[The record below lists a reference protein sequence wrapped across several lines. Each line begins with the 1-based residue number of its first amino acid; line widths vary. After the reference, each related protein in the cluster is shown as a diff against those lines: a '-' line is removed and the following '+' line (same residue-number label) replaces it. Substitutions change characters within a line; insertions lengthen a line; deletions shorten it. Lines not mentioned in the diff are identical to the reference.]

1 MKKLFSGL
9 LLFLVSSVIMLSAC
23 VKAPEASFSANPV
36 SGASSLA
43 VTFIDQSTNKPQSW
57 TWDFGDGTTSN
68 EHNPSHSYNLVGT
81 YSVILTTANSKGSN
95 SLSRT
100 ALIKVSPGPID
111 RLEIQ
116 PKELALVVGA
126 SQQFGIKAF
135 DQFNNEISNFSSTWG
150 VTPEAGTIDGQG
162 NLNAGNKPGTFTN
175 AVKVDV
181 KKDEIT
187 KTATSSVSLRVG
199 PLSRITIAPAQTNLE
214 IGANQKFEVKAFDR
228 YDNEIKDASYNWF
241 TKESIGTLDQSGSFT
256 AGTKAGSFSK
266 YIQVESR
273 KDGAVVSANADISI
287 NPGPFNGLSL
297 EPQDTALAINS
308 TQQFVAKPQDEYGNE
323 IQGMPVTWTLNGG
336 GTIKDGLFTSGTV
349 AGKYNNAVKARVARG
364 ALVKEASASI
374 TINPDPLDKVIVFPN
389 PVDLGIGATQQF
401 TAYGVDQF
409 GNKLNNLSFTW
420 AIKDGGKIDSNGL
433 FIAGDNP
440 ATYKEVIKVDTV
452 RDQTIKS
459 GYASLTVLPDTIY
472 FACERFTPIFT
483 NICLMKANGESV
495 SQVTKLSDP
504 DKANT
509 FSISPDGKRIVFE
522 KETLDKNKNTWSGSI
537 WIINIDGSGL
547 SRLSGGFYPD
557 WSPDGKKIVFYST
570 RDGNSQ
576 IYVMDSDGG
585 NQVRLTNN
593 TAADKYPSWSP
604 DGKNIAFSS
613 NRDGKYEIYVM
624 DNNGGNV
631 KRLTAQTGN
640 NYYPDWSPDT
650 SKISFASD
658 RDGDLEIFTMNI
670 DGSSQLKLTNNP
682 KTNHRP
688 SWSPDGKRI
697 IFSSNMDGNYEIYIM
712 DGDGRNQIRLT
723 NHPATDSYPRFT
735 PRKQGTKVDTAAQP
749 SIVTNQ
755 TLFQSVED
763 AAAWVKPAVVRIKH
777 SAGEGSGMIID
788 SQGYILTNNHVV
800 ENVPFATVILDDGQQ
815 FNGIVIGRDL
825 VHDMAVLKISASNLR
840 ALTFGDSDQLKLGQ
854 KLIALGFPLDLPGS
868 VTVTSGLFSAT
879 RKGSAPN
886 MTWIQTD
893 TAVNPGNSGGPL
905 IAVTGE
911 VMGMVTAGLR
921 EIDGIPITGISFA
934 ISSNTIRTYLF
945 RLKAGEII
953 TN

>member
-1 MKKLFSGL
+1 MLHKQISLFFIL
-9 LLFLVSSVIMLSAC
+9 LLSLITITCTKIPETNFTTDTSAGN
-23 VKAPEASFSANPV
+23 APLQIQFKD
-36 SGASSLA
+36 L
-43 VTFIDQSTNKPQSW
+43 STNKPQSW

-374 TINPDPLDKVIVFPN
+374 TINPDPLDRVIISPN
-389 PVDLGIGATQQF
+389 PAEIGIGVNQQF
-401 TAYGVDQF
+401 AAYGIDQF
-409 GNKLNNLSFTW
+409 GNRLSDVDFVW
-420 AIKDGGKIDSNGL
+420 SLKDGGKIDSKGFFTAGENSGNFKDNITVEAKQGPLTKRGFISTIIIPDRIAFTSFSGSTLSSFSGNIFIIDANG
-433 FIAGDNP
+433 
-440 ATYKEVIKVDTV
+440 
-452 RDQTIKS
+452 
-459 GYASLTVLPDTIY
+459 
-472 FACERFTPIFT
+472 T
-483 NICLMKANGESV
+483 NI
-495 SQVTKLSDP
+495 SQVTKLQVGDVASYL
-504 DKANT
+504 
-509 FSISPDGKRIVFE
+509 SVSPDGKKIVFLKLIWDT
-522 KETLDKNKNTWSGSI
+522 KERTFFTEI
-537 WIINIDGSGL
+537 WVVNIDGSGL
-547 SRLSGGFYPD
+547 AQLTTGTSPS
-557 WSPDGKKIVFYST
+557 WSPDGKKIVFSSK
-570 RDGNSQ
+570 RDGNYE
-576 IYVMDSDGG
+576 IYVMNHDGSNIIKLTNNQTLNSGTAWSPDGNRIVFSSYRDGNFQIYAMNSDGM
-585 NQVRLTNN
+585 NITRLTNN
-593 TAADKYPSWSP
+593 KGNDIQPVWSP
-604 DGKNIAFSS
+604 DGKKIAFTSDRDGDDEIFIMNSDGSNPTQLTDNTSVDWEPSFSPDGNKIVFSS
-613 NRDGKYEIYVM
+613 NRDGSNQVYVM
-624 DNNGGNV
+624 
-631 KRLTAQTGN
+631 
-640 NYYPDWSPDT
+640 
-650 SKISFASD
+650 
-658 RDGDLEIFTMNI
+658 E
-670 DGSSQLKLTNNP
+670 SS
-682 KTNHRP
+682 
-688 SWSPDGKRI
+688 
-697 IFSSNMDGNYEIYIM
+697 
-712 DGDGRNQIRLT
+712 GRNQARIT
-723 NHPATDSYPRFT
+723 NRNSEEAEPTYL
-735 PRKQGTKVDTAAQP
+735 PRKQGIKVDTAAQP
-749 SIVTNQ
+749 SMPNSQ
-755 TLFQSVED
+755 TLFQSVE
-763 AAAWVKPAVVRIKH
+763 
-777 SAGEGSGMIID
+777 
-788 SQGYILTNNHVV
+788 
-800 ENVPFATVILDDGQQ
+800 
-815 FNGIVIGRDL
+815 
-825 VHDMAVLKISASNLR
+825 
-840 ALTFGDSDQLKLGQ
+840 
-854 KLIALGFPLDLPGS
+854 
-868 VTVTSGLFSAT
+868 
-879 RKGSAPN
+879 
-886 MTWIQTD
+886 
-893 TAVNPGNSGGPL
+893 
-905 IAVTGE
+905 
-911 VMGMVTAGLR
+911 
-921 EIDGIPITGISFA
+921 
-934 ISSNTIRTYLF
+934 
-945 RLKAGEII
+945 
-953 TN
+953 